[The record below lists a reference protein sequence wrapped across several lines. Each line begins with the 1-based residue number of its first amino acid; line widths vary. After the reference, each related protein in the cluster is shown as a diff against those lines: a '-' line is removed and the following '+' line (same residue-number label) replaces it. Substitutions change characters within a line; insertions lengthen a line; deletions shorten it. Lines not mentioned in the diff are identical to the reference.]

1 MDEVFFILLFTNS
14 QSLCYTCVITKRKR
28 AITMDD
34 FFDEE
39 WDTAEKTGT
48 KQTWWVYPNYKY
60 EPYKRFLRCYTPALV
75 EVVRKR
81 TGYKIEP
88 FN

>member
-1 MDEVFFILLFTNS
+1 MRYFYFTLYKVATSLLY
-14 QSLCYTCVITKRKR
+14 LCYYKRKR
-28 AITMDD
+28 VVTMDD

-60 EPYKRFLRCYTPALV
+60 EPYKRFLRCYTPALA

>member
-1 MDEVFFILLFTNS
+1 MDNKPF
-14 QSLCYTCVITKRKR
+14 Y
-28 AITMDD
+28 
-34 FFDEE
+34 DEE
-39 WDTAEKTGT
+39 WDIAEKTGT

-60 EPYKRFLRCYTPALV
+60 EPDKRFLRCYTPALA